1 MNYAPIEINYTF
13 FRKYF
18 DFIKVDRNSRI
29 VPILIKCLF
38 IWFSSIETK
47 LSTFCQNYCCDCKN
61 KPWNYDTYF
70 MTMAA
75 SAFVLNGL
83 DFKPL
88 IKYEGVRFANNTYF
102 ETELL
107 IAFKMHLIGD
117 WFPSRKRKIS
127 KKYITNQRNNKT
139 FLHKQHNEKPMQQI

>member
-1 MNYAPIEINYTF
+1 
-13 FRKYF
+13 
-18 DFIKVDRNSRI
+18 
-29 VPILIKCLF
+29 
-38 IWFSSIETK
+38 
-47 LSTFCQNYCCDCKN
+47 
-61 KPWNYDTYF
+61 

-117 WFPSRKRKIS
+117 
-127 KKYITNQRNNKT
+127 
-139 FLHKQHNEKPMQQI
+139 